1 MDIKAAYL
9 NARLEEDIYMS
20 MAEGMNQKGYCKLNK
35 ALYGLK
41 QSGRIWNETLNKVL
55 LKLNFKRFLSDPCVY
70 IKKDEN
76 NNIKCLLAV
85 CVDDIIVTGISKEV
99 NKTKSLIKDN
109 FEATDVG
116 EVDYIIGIKICYIQR
131 WLFFTPKEIFRRY
144 IKLI

>member
-1 MDIKAAYL
+1 MLSTALHKIKDTHFL
-9 NARLEEDIYMS
+9 
-20 MAEGMNQKGYCKLNK
+20 LNK
-35 ALYGLK
+35 LK
-41 QSGRIWNETLNKVL
+41 ELSQKSKEQMKNYKTNENNKNVNDKVL

-85 CVDDIIVTGISKEV
+85 YVDDIIVAGTSEEV

-144 IKLI
+144 IKLIWNKQI